1 MDQNKP
7 RSRSYTQ
14 AEITKIIKQVCE
26 SYSTGG
32 YTLES
37 CCENAGVPSRT
48 FRNWFKT
55 YEDFGENVPAKWTYF
70 AELATLYARAREK
83 CKKYRDGKL
92 METVDTMLV
101 KLVTG
106 YDVEEIHTEAKEK
119 IDKDGQKI
127 IVPIAIKKI
136 KKYIP
141 PNANLIMFLLKKLRP
156 EKYGD
161 TIITTSIN
169 VDTDKYKNMT
179 DEELEAEI
187 ERLKSDL
194 SNPKENKK

>member
-14 AEITKIIKQVCE
+14 AEITKITKQVCE
-26 SYSTGG
+26 SYSTGE

-92 METVDTMLV
+92 MEMVDTMLV

-119 IDKDGQKI
+119 IDKDGKKI
-127 IVPIAIKKI
+127 IVPVAIKKI
-136 KKYIP
+136 KKHIP
-141 PNANLIMFLLKKLRP
+141 PNANLIMFLLKKRRP
-156 EKYGD
+156 EEYGD
-161 TIITTSIN
+161 DIMVTNIN
-169 VDTDKYKNMT
+169 VDAEKYKNMS
-179 DEELEAEI
+179 DEELEAEL

-194 SNPKENKK
+194 KNPRENKK

>member
-1 MDQNKP
+1 MSQNKA

-14 AEITKIIKQVCE
+14 AEITKITKQVFE
-26 SYSTGG
+26 NYSTGE

-55 YEDFGENVPAKWTYF
+55 YEDFGDNVPAKWTYF
-70 AELATLYARAREK
+70 AELATLYAHAREK

-92 METVDTMLV
+92 MEMVDTMLV

-106 YDVEEIHTEAKEK
+106 YDVEEIHTEAREK

-136 KKYIP
+136 KKHIP

-156 EKYGD
+156 EEYGD
-161 TIITTSIN
+161 NIIVNNIN
-169 VDTDKYKNMT
+169 VDAEKYKNMT
-179 DEELEAEI
+179 DEELEAELA
-187 ERLKSDL
+187 RLNSDL
-194 SNPKENKK
+194 K

>member
-1 MDQNKP
+1 MSQNKP

-14 AEITKIIKQVCE
+14 AEITKITKQVCE
-26 SYSTGG
+26 SYSTGE

-55 YEDFGENVPAKWTYF
+55 YEDFGENVSAKWTYF

-119 IDKDGQKI
+119 IDKAGKKI
-127 IVPIAIKKI
+127 IVPVAIKKI
-136 KKYIP
+136 KKHIP
-141 PNANLIMFLLKKLRP
+141 PNANLIMFLLKKRRP
-156 EKYGD
+156 EEYGD
-161 TIITTSIN
+161 DIIVTNIN
-169 VDTDKYKNMT
+169 IDAEKYKNMS
-179 DEELEAEI
+179 DEELEAEF

-194 SNPKENKK
+194 KNPRENKK

>member
-1 MDQNKP
+1 MKHNKP
-7 RSRSYTQ
+7 RSQSYTQ
-14 AEITKIIKQVCE
+14 AEIRKIIKQVCE
-26 SYSTGG
+26 NYSTGE
-32 YTLES
+32 YRLDS

-55 YEDFGENVPAKWTYF
+55 YEDFGESVPAKWEYF
-70 AELATLYARAREK
+70 AELATLYAYAREK

-106 YDVEEIHTEAKEK
+106 YDVEEIHTEAREK

-127 IVPIAIKKI
+127 IVPTGIKKI
-136 KKYIP
+136 KKHIP

-156 EKYGD
+156 EEYGD
-161 TIITTSIN
+161 NNVVTNIN
-169 VDTDKYKNMT
+169 LNTDKYKNMT

-187 ERLKSDL
+187 TRLNSDL
-194 SNPKENKK
+194 NN